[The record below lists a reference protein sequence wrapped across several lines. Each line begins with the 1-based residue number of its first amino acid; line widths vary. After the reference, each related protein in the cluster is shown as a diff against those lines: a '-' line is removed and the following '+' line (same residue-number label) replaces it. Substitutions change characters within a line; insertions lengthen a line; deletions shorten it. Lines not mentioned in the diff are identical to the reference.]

1 MDCKKDETEKVGDEI
16 GREERRGKE
25 VGDETRRRFLWSA
38 RLAGGWPAGCV
49 TPDARFSSIRFSSVQ
64 VGSEIIKFYFHHAEA
79 IYRPSILL
87 PSLPFKLY
95 SYGANKFNWVNKR
108 PCYCSNIRSHLLPI
122 IGTAKAE
129 MADLYCRK
137 GHVRPC
143 FNAPRVYIYH
153 ICKG

>member
-1 MDCKKDETEKVGDEI
+1 MKLRRLEMRLAERRG
-16 GREERRGKE
+16 EERRLEMRQDDASCG
-25 VGDETRRRFLWSA
+25 RRGWLA
-38 RLAGGWPAGCV
+38 AGGWPAGCV

-95 SYGANKFNWVNKR
+95 SYEANKFNWVNKR